1 MKEYSQFNVIEG
13 NISMS
18 NAELLKCTQSATVDG
33 RIFKIVAVKGRKMN
47 SCFHR
52 RIDQFCTQHICV
64 LEDIECIMFL
74 RNNYTLSL
82 MHNFNAQKE
91 VMVSKVFAR
100 KVFK

>member
-1 MKEYSQFNVIEG
+1 
-13 NISMS
+13 MS
-18 NAELLKCTQSATVDG
+18 NAELLKCTQGATIES
-33 RIFKIVAVKGRKMN
+33 RIFKIVSIKGRKMN

-52 RIDQFCTQHICV
+52 RIDRFCTEHICV

-82 MHNFNAQKE
+82 MHNVNAQKE
-91 VMVSKVFAR
+91 VMVSKVLDR